1 MEESNIDVL
10 TANRMYKSRIFAML
24 FSDRNELL
32 KLYNAINGTSYDD
45 PDLLQVN
52 TLENAVYMSMQND
65 VSFII
70 DMRLN
75 LYEHQSTYSPNL
87 PVRYLLYVADVY
99 SDYTKDMNLYGS
111 RPVKLPTPKFV
122 IFYNGQAEQP
132 DRKEVKL
139 SELFTISESEPSLE
153 LTAVML
159 NINKGHNRKLM
170 ETCRTL
176 HDYAEYTSRVREYAA
191 EMSLDEAVERAITEC
206 ISEGILAD
214 FLRKNRA
221 EAKKVSIYEYDE
233 ERHMRQTREEG
244 VEEGFASG
252 LEQGMKQKEKQIAI
266 NLMNAG
272 ILTEEQICAVTGLD
286 LEELEELKKTLSEE

>member
-1 MEESNIDVL
+1 MAENNMDVL
-10 TANRMYKSRIFAML
+10 TANRTYKSRIFAML

-45 PDLLQVN
+45 PDLLQIN
-52 TLENAVYMSMQND
+52 ILENAVYMSMQND

-70 DMRLN
+70 ELGLN
-75 LYEHQSTYSPNL
+75 LYEHQSTHSPNL

-99 SDYTKDMNLYGS
+99 SDYTKDMNLYGTKA
-111 RPVKLPTPKFV
+111 VKLPTLKFV

-132 DRKEVKL
+132 DRKELKL
-139 SELFTISESEPSLE
+139 SELFTVPEEAPSLE
-153 LTAVML
+153 LKAVML

-170 ETCRTL
+170 ETCKTL

-191 EMSLDEAVERAITEC
+191 EISLDEAVERTITEC
-206 ISEGILAD
+206 ISEDILAD

-244 VEEGFASG
+244 VEEGYTKG
-252 LEQGMKQKEKQIAI
+252 INQGIEQTAV
-266 NLMNAG
+266 NLIKARL
-272 ILTEEQICAVTGLD
+272 LTDEQIKEVTGLSQVQLD
-286 LEELEELKKTLSEE
+286 NLKEGKSN

>member
-99 SDYTKDMNLYGS
+99 SDYTKDMNLYGTKA
-111 RPVKLPTPKFV
+111 VKLPTPRFV

-132 DRKEVKL
+132 DRKELKL
-139 SELFTISESEPSLE
+139 SELFSIPDADPSLE
-153 LTAVML
+153 LKAVML

-191 EMSLDEAVERAITEC
+191 RMPLDEAVERAITEC

-214 FLRKNRA
+214 FLRENRA

-244 VEEGFASG
+244 VEEGYANG
-252 LEQGMKQKEKQIAI
+252 LTQGIEQTAV
-266 NLMNAG
+266 NL
-272 ILTEEQICAVTGLD
+272 IKTRLLTDEQIKEVTGLSQSQID
-286 LEELEELKKTLSEE
+286 TLRKNENTQ

>member
-1 MEESNIDVL
+1 MGESNIDVL

-45 PDLLQVN
+45 PDLFQVN

-99 SDYTKDMNLYGS
+99 SDYTKDMNLYGTKA
-111 RPVKLPTPKFV
+111 VKLPTPRFV

-132 DRKEVKL
+132 DRKELKL
-139 SELFTISESEPSLE
+139 SELFSIPDADPSLE
-153 LTAVML
+153 LKAVML

-176 HDYAEYTSRVREYAA
+176 QDYAEYTFRVREYAA
-191 EMSLDEAVERAITEC
+191 EMPLDLAVEQAITEC

-244 VEEGFASG
+244 MEEGYANGFSQGIEQGITQTVINLLKSG
-252 LEQGMKQKEKQIAI
+252 LLTDIQIREI
-266 NLMNAG
+266 
-272 ILTEEQICAVTGLD
+272 TGLD
-286 LEELEELKKTLSEE
+286 QEQLDELKKR

>member
-87 PVRYLLYVADVY
+87 PVRYLLYVAAVY
-99 SDYTKDMNLYGS
+99 SDYTKDMNLYGTKA
-111 RPVKLPTPKFV
+111 VKLPTPRFV

-132 DRKEVKL
+132 DRKELKL
-139 SELFTISESEPSLE
+139 SELFSIPDADPSLE
-153 LTAVML
+153 LKAVML

-176 HDYAEYTSRVREYAA
+176 QDYAEYTFRVREYAA
-191 EMSLDEAVERAITEC
+191 EMPLDLAVEQAITEC

-244 VEEGFASG
+244 MEEGYANGFSQGIEQGITQTVINLLKSG
-252 LEQGMKQKEKQIAI
+252 LLTDIQIREI
-266 NLMNAG
+266 
-272 ILTEEQICAVTGLD
+272 TGLD
-286 LEELEELKKTLSEE
+286 QKQLDELKKK

>member
-99 SDYTKDMNLYGS
+99 SDYTKDMNLYGTKA
-111 RPVKLPTPKFV
+111 VKLPTPRFV

-132 DRKEVKL
+132 DRKELKL
-139 SELFTISESEPSLE
+139 SELFSIPDADPSLE
-153 LTAVML
+153 LKAVML

-176 HDYAEYTSRVREYAA
+176 QDYAKYTFRVREYAA
-191 EMSLDEAVERAITEC
+191 EMPLDLAVEQAITEC

-244 VEEGFASG
+244 MEEGYANGFSQGIEQGITQTVINLLKSG
-252 LEQGMKQKEKQIAI
+252 LLTDIQIREI
-266 NLMNAG
+266 
-272 ILTEEQICAVTGLD
+272 TGLD
-286 LEELEELKKTLSEE
+286 QEQLDELKKR

>member
-1 MEESNIDVL
+1 MSENKTEVL
-10 TANRMYKSRIFAML
+10 TANRIYKSRIFAML

-45 PDLLQVN
+45 PELLQIN

-70 DMRLN
+70 EMRLH

>member
-99 SDYTKDMNLYGS
+99 SDYTKDMNLYGTKA
-111 RPVKLPTPKFV
+111 VKLPTPRFV

-132 DRKEVKL
+132 DRKELKL
-139 SELFTISESEPSLE
+139 SELFSIPDADPSLE
-153 LTAVML
+153 LKAVML

-176 HDYAEYTSRVREYAA
+176 QDYAEYTFRVREYAA
-191 EMSLDEAVERAITEC
+191 EMPLDLAVEQAITEC

-233 ERHMRQTREEG
+233 ERHMRPTREEG
-244 VEEGFASG
+244 MEEGYANGFSQGIEQGITQTVINLLKSG
-252 LEQGMKQKEKQIAI
+252 LLTDIQIREI
-266 NLMNAG
+266 
-272 ILTEEQICAVTGLD
+272 TGLD
-286 LEELEELKKTLSEE
+286 QKQLDELKKK

>member
-1 MEESNIDVL
+1 MAEKQTDVL
-10 TANRMYKSRIFAML
+10 TTNRMYKSRIFAML

-52 TLENAVYMSMQND
+52 TLENAIYMSMQND

-70 DMRLN
+70 EMRLN

-99 SDYTKDMNLYGS
+99 SDYTKDMNLYGTKA
-111 RPVKLPTPKFV
+111 VKLPTPRFV

-132 DRKEVKL
+132 DRKELKL
-139 SELFTISESEPSLE
+139 SELFSIPDTDPSLE
-153 LTAVML
+153 LKAVML

-170 ETCRTL
+170 ETCQTL
-176 HDYAEYTSRVREYAA
+176 QDYAEYTFHVREYAA
-191 EMSLDEAVERAITEC
+191 EMPLDEAVEQAITEC

-244 VEEGFASG
+244 MEEGYANG
-252 LEQGMKQKEKQIAI
+252 LTQGIIQTAVNMLKLKEFTDTQIR
-266 NLMNAG
+266 
-272 ILTEEQICAVTGLD
+272 EVTGLD
-286 LEELEELKKTLSEE
+286 QKQLDELKKNINKNQIG

>member
-99 SDYTKDMNLYGS
+99 SDYTKDMNLYGTKA
-111 RPVKLPTPKFV
+111 VKLPTPRFV

-132 DRKEVKL
+132 DRKELKL
-139 SELFTISESEPSLE
+139 SELFSLPDADPSLE
-153 LTAVML
+153 LKAVML

-176 HDYAEYTSRVREYAA
+176 QDYAEYTFRVREYAA
-191 EMSLDEAVERAITEC
+191 EMPLDLAVEQAITEC

-244 VEEGFASG
+244 MEEGYANGFSQGIEQGITQTVINLLKSG
-252 LEQGMKQKEKQIAI
+252 LLTDIQIREI
-266 NLMNAG
+266 
-272 ILTEEQICAVTGLD
+272 TGLD
-286 LEELEELKKTLSEE
+286 QKQLDELKKK

>member
-99 SDYTKDMNLYGS
+99 SDYTKDMNLYGTKA
-111 RPVKLPTPKFV
+111 VKLPTPRFV

-139 SELFTISESEPSLE
+139 SELFSIPDADPSLE
-153 LTAVML
+153 LKAVML

-176 HDYAEYTSRVREYAA
+176 QDYAEYTFRVREYAA
-191 EMSLDEAVERAITEC
+191 EMPLDLAVEQAITEC

-244 VEEGFASG
+244 MEEGYANGFS
-252 LEQGMKQKEKQIAI
+252 QGIIQTAVKMLNLKEFTDIQIR
-266 NLMNAG
+266 
-272 ILTEEQICAVTGLD
+272 EVTGLD
-286 LEELEELKKTLSEE
+286 QKQLDELKKK

>member
-1 MEESNIDVL
+1 MGESNIDVL

-99 SDYTKDMNLYGS
+99 SDYTKDMNLYGTKA
-111 RPVKLPTPKFV
+111 VKLPTPRFV

-132 DRKEVKL
+132 DRKELKL
-139 SELFTISESEPSLE
+139 SELFSIPDADPSLE
-153 LTAVML
+153 LKAVML

-176 HDYAEYTSRVREYAA
+176 QDYAEYTFRVREYAA
-191 EMSLDEAVERAITEC
+191 EMPLDLAVEQAITEC

-233 ERHMRQTREEG
+233 ERHMSQTREEG
-244 VEEGFASG
+244 MEEGYANGFSQGIEQGITQTVINLLKSG
-252 LEQGMKQKEKQIAI
+252 LLTDIQIREI
-266 NLMNAG
+266 
-272 ILTEEQICAVTGLD
+272 TGLD
-286 LEELEELKKTLSEE
+286 QEQLDELKKR

>member
-99 SDYTKDMNLYGS
+99 SDYTKDMNLYGTKA
-111 RPVKLPTPKFV
+111 VKLPTPRFV

-132 DRKEVKL
+132 DRKELKL
-139 SELFTISESEPSLE
+139 SELFSIPDADPSLE
-153 LTAVML
+153 LKAVML

-176 HDYAEYTSRVREYAA
+176 QDYAEYTFRVREYAA
-191 EMSLDEAVERAITEC
+191 EMPLDLAVEQAITEC

-244 VEEGFASG
+244 MEEGYANGFSQGIIQTAVKMLNLKEFTDIQIREVTG
-252 LEQGMKQKEKQIAI
+252 LEQKQ
-266 NLMNAG
+266 
-272 ILTEEQICAVTGLD
+272 LD
-286 LEELEELKKTLSEE
+286 ELRKK

>member
-87 PVRYLLYVADVY
+87 PVRYLLSVAEVY
-99 SDYTKDMNLYGS
+99 SDYTKDMNLYGTKA
-111 RPVKLPTPKFV
+111 VKLPTPRFV

-132 DRKEVKL
+132 DRKELKL
-139 SELFTISESEPSLE
+139 SELFSIPDADPSLE
-153 LTAVML
+153 LKAVML

-176 HDYAEYTSRVREYAA
+176 QDYAEYTFRVREYAA
-191 EMSLDEAVERAITEC
+191 EMPLDLAVEQAITEC

-244 VEEGFASG
+244 MEEGYANGFSQGIEQGITQTVINLLKSG
-252 LEQGMKQKEKQIAI
+252 LLTDIQIREI
-266 NLMNAG
+266 
-272 ILTEEQICAVTGLD
+272 TGLD
-286 LEELEELKKTLSEE
+286 QEQLDELKKR

>member
-1 MEESNIDVL
+1 
-10 TANRMYKSRIFAML
+10 ML

-99 SDYTKDMNLYGS
+99 SDYTKDMNLYGTKA
-111 RPVKLPTPKFV
+111 VKLPTPRFV

-132 DRKEVKL
+132 DRKELRL
-139 SELFTISESEPSLE
+139 SELFSIPDADPSLE
-153 LTAVML
+153 LKAVML

-176 HDYAEYTSRVREYAA
+176 QDYAEYTFRVREYAA
-191 EMSLDEAVERAITEC
+191 EMPLDLAVEQAITEC

-244 VEEGFASG
+244 MEEGYANGFSQGIEQGITQTVINLLKSG
-252 LEQGMKQKEKQIAI
+252 LLTDIQIREI
-266 NLMNAG
+266 
-272 ILTEEQICAVTGLD
+272 TGLD
-286 LEELEELKKTLSEE
+286 QKQLDELKKK

>member
-75 LYEHQSTYSPNL
+75 LYEYQSTYSPNL

-99 SDYTKDMNLYGS
+99 SDYTKDMNLYGTKA
-111 RPVKLPTPKFV
+111 VKLPTPRFV

-132 DRKEVKL
+132 DRKELKL
-139 SELFTISESEPSLE
+139 SELFSIPDADPSLE
-153 LTAVML
+153 LKAVML

-176 HDYAEYTSRVREYAA
+176 QDYAEYTFRVREYAA
-191 EMSLDEAVERAITEC
+191 EMPLDLAVEQAITEC

-244 VEEGFASG
+244 MEEGYANGFSQGIEQGITQTVINLLKSG
-252 LEQGMKQKEKQIAI
+252 LLTDIQIREI
-266 NLMNAG
+266 
-272 ILTEEQICAVTGLD
+272 TGLD
-286 LEELEELKKTLSEE
+286 QEQLDELKKR

>member
-1 MEESNIDVL
+1 MAENNTDVL
-10 TANRMYKSRIFAML
+10 PANRIYKSRIFAML

-45 PDLLQVN
+45 PQLLQVN

-111 RPVKLPTPKFV
+111 RAVQLPTPKFV

-132 DRKEVKL
+132 DRKELKL
-139 SELFTISESEPSLE
+139 SELFTIPEPDPSLE
-153 LTAVML
+153 LKAVML

-170 ETCRTL
+170 ETCKTL
-176 HDYAEYTSRVREYAA
+176 QDYAEYTSRVRTYAA

-206 ISEGILAD
+206 IREGILAD
-214 FLRKNRA
+214 FLKKNRA

-244 VEEGFASG
+244 VAEGYANG
-252 LEQGMKQKEKQIAI
+252 ITDGIAQITG
-266 NLMNAG
+266 NLLKAG
-272 ILTEEQICAVTGLD
+272 ILTNAQISEITGLSQKQ
-286 LEELEELKKTLSEE
+286 LAELRRQK

>member
-45 PDLLQVN
+45 PDLFQVN

-99 SDYTKDMNLYGS
+99 SDYTKDMNLYGTKA
-111 RPVKLPTPKFV
+111 VKLPTPRFV

-132 DRKEVKL
+132 DRKELKL
-139 SELFTISESEPSLE
+139 SELFSIPDADPSLE
-153 LTAVML
+153 LKAVML

-176 HDYAEYTSRVREYAA
+176 QDYAEYTFRVREYAA
-191 EMSLDEAVERAITEC
+191 EMPLDLAVEQAITEC

-244 VEEGFASG
+244 MEEGYANGFSQGIEQGITQTVINLLKSG
-252 LEQGMKQKEKQIAI
+252 LLTDIQIREI
-266 NLMNAG
+266 
-272 ILTEEQICAVTGLD
+272 TGLD
-286 LEELEELKKTLSEE
+286 QEQLDELKKR

>member
-99 SDYTKDMNLYGS
+99 SDYTKDMNLYGTKA
-111 RPVKLPTPKFV
+111 VKLPTPRFV

-132 DRKEVKL
+132 DRKELKL
-139 SELFTISESEPSLE
+139 SELFSIPDADPSLE
-153 LTAVML
+153 LKAVML

-176 HDYAEYTSRVREYAA
+176 QDYAEYTFRVREYAA
-191 EMSLDEAVERAITEC
+191 EMPLDLAVEQAITEC

-244 VEEGFASG
+244 MEEGYANGFSQGIEQGITQTVINLLKSG
-252 LEQGMKQKEKQIAI
+252 LLTDIQIREI
-266 NLMNAG
+266 
-272 ILTEEQICAVTGLD
+272 TGLD
-286 LEELEELKKTLSEE
+286 LKQLDELKKK

>member
-99 SDYTKDMNLYGS
+99 SDYTKEL
-111 RPVKLPTPKFV
+111 
-122 IFYNGQAEQP
+122 
-132 DRKEVKL
+132 KL
-139 SELFTISESEPSLE
+139 SELFSIPDADPSLE
-153 LTAVML
+153 LKAVML

-176 HDYAEYTSRVREYAA
+176 QDYAEYTFRVREYAA
-191 EMSLDEAVERAITEC
+191 EMPLDLAVEQAITEC

-244 VEEGFASG
+244 MEEGYANGFSQGIEQGITQTVINLLKSG
-252 LEQGMKQKEKQIAI
+252 LLTDIQIREI
-266 NLMNAG
+266 
-272 ILTEEQICAVTGLD
+272 TGLD
-286 LEELEELKKTLSEE
+286 QKQLDELKKK

>member
-1 MEESNIDVL
+1 
-10 TANRMYKSRIFAML
+10 MYKSRIFAIL

-52 TLENAVYMSMQND
+52 TLENAIYMSMQND

-70 DMRLN
+70 EMRLN

-99 SDYTKDMNLYGS
+99 SDYTKDMNLYGTKA
-111 RPVKLPTPKFV
+111 VKLPTPKFV

-132 DRKEVKL
+132 DRKELKL
-139 SELFTISESEPSLE
+139 SELFSIPDADPSLE
-153 LTAVML
+153 LKAVML

-176 HDYAEYTSRVREYAA
+176 EDYAEDTFRVRKYAA
-191 EMSLDEAVERAITEC
+191 EMPLDEAVEQAITEC
-206 ISEGILAD
+206 ISEGILTD

-244 VEEGFASG
+244 MEEGYANG
-252 LEQGMKQKEKQIAI
+252 LTQGIIQTAVNMLKLKEFTDTQIR
-266 NLMNAG
+266 
-272 ILTEEQICAVTGLD
+272 EVTGLD
-286 LEELEELKKTLSEE
+286 QKQLDELKKNINKNQIG

>member
-1 MEESNIDVL
+1 MGESNIDVL

-99 SDYTKDMNLYGS
+99 SDYTKDMNLYGTKA
-111 RPVKLPTPKFV
+111 VKLPTPRFV

-132 DRKEVKL
+132 ARKELKL
-139 SELFTISESEPSLE
+139 SELFSIPDADPSLE
-153 LTAVML
+153 LKAVML

-176 HDYAEYTSRVREYAA
+176 QDYAEYTFRVREYAA
-191 EMSLDEAVERAITEC
+191 EMPLDLAVEQAITEC

-244 VEEGFASG
+244 MEEGYANGFSQGIEQGITQTVINLLKSG
-252 LEQGMKQKEKQIAI
+252 LLTDIQIREI
-266 NLMNAG
+266 
-272 ILTEEQICAVTGLD
+272 TGLD
-286 LEELEELKKTLSEE
+286 QEQLDELKKR

>member
-99 SDYTKDMNLYGS
+99 SDYTKDMNLYGTKA
-111 RPVKLPTPKFV
+111 VKLPTPRFV

-132 DRKEVKL
+132 DRKELRL
-139 SELFTISESEPSLE
+139 SELFSIPDADPSLE
-153 LTAVML
+153 LKAVML

-176 HDYAEYTSRVREYAA
+176 QDYAEYTFRVREYAA
-191 EMSLDEAVERAITEC
+191 EMPLDLAVEQAITEC

-233 ERHMRQTREEG
+233 ERHMRQTRAEGMEEG
-244 VEEGFASG
+244 YANGFSQG
-252 LEQGMKQKEKQIAI
+252 IEQGITQTVI
-266 NLMNAG
+266 NLLKSG
-272 ILTEEQICAVTGLD
+272 FLTDIQIREITGLD
-286 LEELEELKKTLSEE
+286 QEQLDELKKR

>member
-1 MEESNIDVL
+1 MNENKTEVL
-10 TANRMYKSRIFAML
+10 TANRIYKLRIFAML

-45 PDLLQVN
+45 PELLQIN

-70 DMRLN
+70 EMRLH

-132 DRKEVKL
+132 DRKELKL
-139 SELFTISESEPSLE
+139 SELFTIPESEPSLE

-191 EMSLDEAVERAITEC
+191 EMSLDEAVECAITEC

>member
-1 MEESNIDVL
+1 MGESNIDVL

-99 SDYTKDMNLYGS
+99 SDYTKDMNLYGTKT
-111 RPVKLPTPKFV
+111 VKLPTPRFV

-132 DRKEVKL
+132 DRKELKL
-139 SELFTISESEPSLE
+139 SELFSIPDADPSLE
-153 LTAVML
+153 LKAVML

-176 HDYAEYTSRVREYAA
+176 QDYAEYTFRVREYAA
-191 EMSLDEAVERAITEC
+191 EMPLDLAVEQAITEC

-244 VEEGFASG
+244 MEEGYANGFSQGIEQGITQTVINLLKSG
-252 LEQGMKQKEKQIAI
+252 LLTDIQIREI
-266 NLMNAG
+266 
-272 ILTEEQICAVTGLD
+272 TGLD
-286 LEELEELKKTLSEE
+286 QEQLDELKKR

>member
-1 MEESNIDVL
+1 MAENNTDVL
-10 TANRMYKSRIFAML
+10 PANRIYKSRIFAML

-45 PDLLQVN
+45 PQLLQIN

-111 RPVKLPTPKFV
+111 RAVQLPTPKFV

-132 DRKEVKL
+132 DRKELKL
-139 SELFTISESEPSLE
+139 SELFTIPEPDPSLE
-153 LTAVML
+153 LKAVML

-170 ETCRTL
+170 ETCKTL
-176 HDYAEYTSRVREYAA
+176 QDYTEYTSRVRTYAA

-206 ISEGILAD
+206 IREGILAD

-244 VEEGFASG
+244 IEDGVSQVAVNMLKLREF
-252 LEQGMKQKEKQIAI
+252 
-266 NLMNAG
+266 
-272 ILTEEQICAVTGLD
+272 TDEQIKAATGLNQEQLD
-286 LEELEELKKTLSEE
+286 ELRKNQHH

>member
-1 MEESNIDVL
+1 
-10 TANRMYKSRIFAML
+10 ML
-24 FSDRNELL
+24 FSGRNELL

-52 TLENAVYMSMQND
+52 TLENAIYMSMQND

-70 DMRLN
+70 EMRLN

-99 SDYTKDMNLYGS
+99 SDYTKDMNLYGTKA
-111 RPVKLPTPKFV
+111 VKLPTPKFV

-132 DRKEVKL
+132 DRKELKL
-139 SELFTISESEPSLE
+139 SELFSIPDADPSLE
-153 LTAVML
+153 LKAVML

-176 HDYAEYTSRVREYAA
+176 QDYAEYTFRVRKYAA
-191 EMSLDEAVERAITEC
+191 EMPLDEAVERAITEC
-206 ISEGILAD
+206 ISEGILED

-244 VEEGFASG
+244 MEEGYANG
-252 LEQGMKQKEKQIAI
+252 LTQGIIQTAVNMLKLKEFTDTQIR
-266 NLMNAG
+266 
-272 ILTEEQICAVTGLD
+272 EVTGLD
-286 LEELEELKKTLSEE
+286 QKQLDELKKNINKNQIG

>member
-1 MEESNIDVL
+1 
-10 TANRMYKSRIFAML
+10 ML

-45 PDLLQVN
+45 PELLQIN

-70 DMRLN
+70 EMRLH

-159 NINKGHNRKLM
+159 NINKGHNWKLM

>member
-99 SDYTKDMNLYGS
+99 SDYTKDMNLYGTKA
-111 RPVKLPTPKFV
+111 VKLPTPRFV

-132 DRKEVKL
+132 DRKELKL
-139 SELFTISESEPSLE
+139 SELFSIPDADPSLE
-153 LTAVML
+153 LKAVML

-176 HDYAEYTSRVREYAA
+176 QDYAEYTFRVRECAA
-191 EMSLDEAVERAITEC
+191 EMPLDLAVEQAITEC

-244 VEEGFASG
+244 MEEGYANGFSQGIEQGITQTVINLLKSG
-252 LEQGMKQKEKQIAI
+252 LLTDIQIREI
-266 NLMNAG
+266 
-272 ILTEEQICAVTGLD
+272 TGLD
-286 LEELEELKKTLSEE
+286 QEQLDELKKR